1 MSMELEKIGRR
12 NSSGGAE
19 YKFERKLDAVRR
31 LAPFLL
37 LRSVS
42 ILTVKAVKTIP
53 KRFAH

>member
-1 MSMELEKIGRR
+1 MSMELEQIGRR
-12 NSSGGAE
+12 NSSGGAGC
-19 YKFERKLDAVRR
+19 KFERKLDAVRR